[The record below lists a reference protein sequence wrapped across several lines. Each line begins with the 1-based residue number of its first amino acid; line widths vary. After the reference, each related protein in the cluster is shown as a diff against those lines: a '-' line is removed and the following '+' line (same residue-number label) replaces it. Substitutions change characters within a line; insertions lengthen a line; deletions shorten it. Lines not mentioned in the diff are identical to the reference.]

1 MCMCVRMH
9 VCMYVHVCLDAC
21 TMKLVRKVRTA
32 FFPAFA
38 ARFSSVAFGPR
49 PQLLWAISGVA
60 VAWWAIS
67 RVLPV

>member
-1 MCMCVRMH
+1 
-9 VCMYVHVCLDAC
+9 
-21 TMKLVRKVRTA
+21 MKLVRKVRTA